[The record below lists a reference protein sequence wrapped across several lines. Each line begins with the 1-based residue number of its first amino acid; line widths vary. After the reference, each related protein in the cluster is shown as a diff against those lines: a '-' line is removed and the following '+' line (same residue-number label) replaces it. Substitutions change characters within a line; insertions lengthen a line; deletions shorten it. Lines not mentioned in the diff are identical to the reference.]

1 MLFFPLLLTLFC
13 TSKKKAQNLFS
24 SLKYAAVFDSFRP
37 LIFCSYFHE
46 IETQAEKTRVTDE
59 NTDDNQDEDISV
71 DVSNDD
77 SDVES
82 DEEKSG
88 SSDTGDDEEEEENE
102 VSDQEHEQEE
112 EASKAKK
119 TKQPSD
125 VKEGKTLFIRNISF
139 DTSEESLYDLFEQFG
154 EVDYCKMVEDKRTG
168 HSRGMAFVK
177 FKTVEG
183 AEKCLVEA
191 DKDGSGKNVV

>member
-1 MLFFPLLLTLFC
+1 MLQFLTVSGHWFF
-13 TSKKKAQNLFS
+13 
-24 SLKYAAVFDSFRP
+24 
-37 LIFCSYFHE
+37 SYFHE
-46 IETQAEKTRVTDE
+46 IETQAEKTRGTDE

-71 DVSNDD
+71 DVSNDE

-139 DTSEESLYDLFEQFG
+139 DTSEESLYELFEQFG